1 MESWF
6 KQGGRGGREV
16 KVYINSLWTSF
27 NHLSI
32 HHSPTS
38 QTPSFRLHHQISIIH
53 QFSKMRLQ
61 ILTLLCS
68 LCVLVLATGKV
79 EDKENIREILN
90 LFSLLTDEKK
100 YDKVDKVFTRDATF
114 EPGEGPVKGT
124 PAIANFL
131 KNQIPDTV
139 TTYSQTT
146 TNLIKFVPPFDKEGR
161 SDRAEA
167 VSYTF
172 VIFFGAGN
180 STKEYLL
187 PIKYLDKEIVRTKE
201 PGSGGWRIKK
211 RKLEVVVSF
220 NTSHKTPL
228 CRLSSSSSS
237 SSTSILFFQ
246 NSLLQYLVA
255 DPSNL

>member
-1 MESWF
+1 
-6 KQGGRGGREV
+6 
-16 KVYINSLWTSF
+16 
-27 NHLSI
+27 
-32 HHSPTS
+32 
-38 QTPSFRLHHQISIIH
+38 
-53 QFSKMRLQ
+53 MRLQ

-79 EDKENIREILN
+79 EDKENIED
-90 LFSLLTDEKK
+90 LFSFFSVLTDEKK
-100 YDKVDKVFTRDATF
+100 YDKVGKVFTPDATF

-131 KNQIPDTV
+131 KKQIPDTV

-146 TNLIKFVPPFDKEGR
+146 TKLVKFVPPFDKDGR

-167 VSYTF
+167 VSYTLI
-172 VIFFGAGN
+172 IFFAGN

-187 PIKYLDKEIVRTKE
+187 PIKYVDKEIVRTKE
-201 PGSGGWRIKK
+201 PGFGGWRIKK

-228 CRLSSSSSS
+228 CRLLSASS
-237 SSTSILFFQ
+237 SSTFILFFQ
-246 NSLLQYLVA
+246 TVFYSTLLLIQVIFREDLSET
-255 DPSNL
+255 PQF

>member
-1 MESWF
+1 M
-6 KQGGRGGREV
+6 
-16 KVYINSLWTSF
+16 YINSLWASF
-27 NHLSI
+27 NHLSV
-32 HHSPTS
+32 HHSPTY

-79 EDKENIREILN
+79 EDKENIEDLFSR
-90 LFSLLTDEKK
+90 FSLLTDGKN
-100 YDKVDKVFTRDATF
+100 YGKVDKVFTRDATF

-131 KNQIPDTV
+131 KKKIPDTV

-172 VIFFGAGN
+172 VIFFAVN

-187 PIKYLDKEIVRTKE
+187 PIKYVDKEIVRTKE

-237 SSTSILFFQ
+237 STSILFFQ
-246 NSLLQYLVA
+246 TVFYSTLLLIQVIFREDLSET
-255 DPSNL
+255 PQF